1 MKDINKIIDS
11 LSPVEQNL
19 MYNALQKKLNR
30 GPEYTISYDKSGYYV
45 KCDSPQLTAFRFE
58 EEKYAELAY
67 HIYNSVY
74 GTGDDTAVRK
84 IAERDF
90 YVYKIG
96 KIIWNNIFISDI
108 RGHYYAPI
116 RPNKIVPLIAYSP
129 CIGVY
134 RIDRGYHSYKWVAL
148 DDTYPNFRCLCLGS
162 YDPALRE
169 SLEGYKFCCIATFI
183 VPKGAEYFENK
194 YGHIVSSE
202 IIYTGKYLRIS
213 NFNK

>member
-74 GTGDDTAVRK
+74 GTGTPL
-84 IAERDF
+84 
-90 YVYKIG
+90 
-96 KIIWNNIFISDI
+96 SDI
-108 RGHYYAPI
+108 IKYTFRI
-116 RPNKIVPLIAYSP
+116 LN
-129 CIGVY
+129 
-134 RIDRGYHSYKWVAL
+134 IDRITNSIEVECHSFDGLNVFPEVWSLDSTEAGFEIGDYKLV
-148 DDTYPNFRCLCLGS
+148 
-162 YDPALRE
+162 
-169 SLEGYKFCCIATFI
+169 K
-183 VPKGAEYFENK
+183 
-194 YGHIVSSE
+194 
-202 IIYTGKYLRIS
+202 
-213 NFNK
+213 

>member
-1 MKDINKIIDS
+1 M
-11 LSPVEQNL
+11 
-19 MYNALQKKLNR
+19 
-30 GPEYTISYDKSGYYV
+30 
-45 KCDSPQLTAFRFE
+45 CW
-58 EEKYAELAY
+58 
-67 HIYNSVY
+67 
-74 GTGDDTAVRK
+74 TGDDTAVRK

-148 DDTYPNFRCLCLGS
+148 DDTYPNFRCLCLG
-162 YDPALRE
+162 
-169 SLEGYKFCCIATFI
+169 
-183 VPKGAEYFENK
+183 
-194 YGHIVSSE
+194 
-202 IIYTGKYLRIS
+202 
-213 NFNK
+213 

>member
-74 GTGDDTAVRK
+74 GTGVILLNTPL
-84 IAERDF
+84 DF
-90 YVYKIG
+90 
-96 KIIWNNIFISDI
+96 
-108 RGHYYAPI
+108 
-116 RPNKIVPLIAYSP
+116 LIL
-129 CIGVY
+129 IQNGQ
-134 RIDRGYHSYKWVAL
+134 
-148 DDTYPNFRCLCLGS
+148 
-162 YDPALRE
+162 
-169 SLEGYKFCCIATFI
+169 
-183 VPKGAEYFENK
+183 
-194 YGHIVSSE
+194 SSV
-202 IIYTGKYLRIS
+202 TGK
-213 NFNK
+213 